1 MTPDIW
7 AISTAQVGYY
17 IGSYVTNAFL
27 TVDCILSTTWSQW
40 SSCSVTCGNGIQ
52 ERHRIARVKK
62 RNGGTCNNQQQMQP
76 CAKELCP
83 PEPVLVTGP
92 AIVVPV
98 VVSVVLIILLILVS
112 TGVFILYK
120 KKPDLF
126 SKRIGSDGSFIQFS
140 SFSDICK
147 GETTPAPVITMIS
160 SDAKHIILK
169 KDTNL
174 LKNITDVTAD
184 AWRLNEEFS
193 RLEAHVAETITRF
206 KTTEVAQ
213 LEANKKANRYKDI
226 GIISFLKHLNS
237 S

>member
-1 MTPDIW
+1 M
-7 AISTAQVGYY
+7 
-17 IGSYVTNAFL
+17 
-27 TVDCILSTTWSQW
+27 
-40 SSCSVTCGNGIQ
+40 TCGNGTQ
-52 ERHRIARVKK
+52 QRQKIARVKE
-62 RNGGTCNNQQQMQP
+62 RNGGTCDNQP
-76 CAKELCP
+76 EVKLCAKEVCP
-83 PEPVLVTGP
+83 PDLVLV
-92 AIVVPV
+92 A
-98 VVSVVLIILLILVS
+98 VSVVLIILLILIS

-126 SKRIGSDGSFIQFS
+126 SKRIGAVGPCVQFS
-140 SFSDICK
+140 SCSDICK

-174 LKNITDVTAD
+174 LKNITDITAD

-193 RLEAHVAETITRF
+193 RLEAQVAETITRV

-226 GIISFLKHLNS
+226 GKICFKSILIFHKNTYLIQFDFS
-237 S
+237 SL

>member
-1 MTPDIW
+1 
-7 AISTAQVGYY
+7 
-17 IGSYVTNAFL
+17 
-27 TVDCILSTTWSQW
+27 
-40 SSCSVTCGNGIQ
+40 
-52 ERHRIARVKK
+52 
-62 RNGGTCNNQQQMQP
+62 MQP

-92 AIVVPV
+92 ATVPV

-120 KKPDLF
+120 KKPDFF
-126 SKRIGSDGSFIQFS
+126 SKRIGSDGSCIQFS

-147 GETTPAPVITMIS
+147 GETTPAPVITIS

-174 LKNITDVTAD
+174 LKNITDITAD

-193 RLEAHVAETITRF
+193 RLEAQVAETITRV
-206 KTTEVAQ
+206 KTTEMAQ
-213 LEANKKANRYKDI
+213 LDANKKANRYKDI
-226 GIISFLKHLNS
+226 GIISFLSIKNTYLI
-237 S
+237 

>member
-1 MTPDIW
+1 M
-7 AISTAQVGYY
+7 
-17 IGSYVTNAFL
+17 
-27 TVDCILSTTWSQW
+27 
-40 SSCSVTCGNGIQ
+40 TCGNGTQ
-52 ERHRIARVKK
+52 QRQMIAIVKE

-92 AIVVPV
+92 ATVPV
-98 VVSVVLIILLILVS
+98 VVSVVLILLLILIS

-126 SKRIGSDGSFIQFS
+126 SKIIGSDGSFIQFS

-174 LKNITDVTAD
+174 LKNITDITAD

-193 RLEAHVAETITRF
+193 RLEAQVAETITRV

-226 GIISFLKHLNS
+226 GKIRFKSILTFHKNTYLIQFDFS
-237 S
+237 SL

>member
-1 MTPDIW
+1 M
-7 AISTAQVGYY
+7 
-17 IGSYVTNAFL
+17 
-27 TVDCILSTTWSQW
+27 
-40 SSCSVTCGNGIQ
+40 TCGNGTQ
-52 ERHRIARVKK
+52 QRQKIARVKE
-62 RNGGTCNNQQQMQP
+62 RNGGTCNNP
-76 CAKELCP
+76 PEVKLCAKEVCP
-83 PEPVLVTGP
+83 PDLVLV
-92 AIVVPV
+92 A
-98 VVSVVLIILLILVS
+98 VSVVLIILLILIS

-126 SKRIGSDGSFIQFS
+126 SKRIGAVGSCVQFS
-140 SFSDICK
+140 SCSAICK
-147 GETTPAPVITMIS
+147 GEKTPAPVITMIS

-193 RLEAHVAETITRF
+193 RLEAQVAETITRV

-226 GIISFLKHLNS
+226 GIKFIETFISMFFKNS
-237 S
+237 